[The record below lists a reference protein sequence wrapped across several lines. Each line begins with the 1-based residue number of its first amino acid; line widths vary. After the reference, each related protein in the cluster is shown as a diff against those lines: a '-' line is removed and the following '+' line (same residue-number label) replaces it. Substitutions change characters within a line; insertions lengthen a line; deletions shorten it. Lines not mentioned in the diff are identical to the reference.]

1 MRSIIFVASL
11 LLAAC
16 SSDTQVASAKPPVD
30 LSAAQAGTE
39 AGINPPDTG
48 EPLMHAVQNE
58 QLQKI
63 MRQLN
68 NLVYSRMTEDIDLN
82 ELRKTKTTELAQV
95 ARELAQNEQEILQT
109 LPDLDLNEEEK
120 LLFTSLER
128 KLHRNALKMEE
139 LAVANNLAEIPGT
152 LDVITSTCISC
163 HSLFRKQRSLIEKCR
178 DPNYTC

>member
-1 MRSIIFVASL
+1 MPSL
-11 LLAAC
+11 LLATLIFLTAC
-16 SSDTQVASAKPPVD
+16 SSDTQVVNVKPAVNLAASSSEA
-30 LSAAQAGTE
+30 E

-48 EPLMHAVQNE
+48 EPLMHAVKNE

-63 MRQLN
+63 MKQLN
-68 NLVYSRMTEDIDLN
+68 NLVYTQMTSDIDLN

-95 ARELAQNEQEILQT
+95 ARELAQNEQEILRT
-109 LPDLDLNEEEK
+109 LPDLDLSEEEK
-120 LLFTSLER
+120 VLFTSLEK
-128 KLHRNALKMEE
+128 KLHRNALKMEQ
-139 LAVANNLAEIPGT
+139 LAVANNLTEIPGT